1 MEPADSQTNTHTVVN
16 AFRSRIEQA
25 SEVRDSRC
33 IGLQEKILF
42 ALGSFNKFVPGNS
55 VPSALLLQTLHSRKL
70 LTGQCCSHQG

>member
-1 MEPADSQTNTHTVVN
+1 MEPADSQTNIHTVVN

-42 ALGSFNKFVPGNS
+42 ALGPFNKFVPGI
-55 VPSALLLQTLHSRKL
+55 PSALLLQTLHSRKL